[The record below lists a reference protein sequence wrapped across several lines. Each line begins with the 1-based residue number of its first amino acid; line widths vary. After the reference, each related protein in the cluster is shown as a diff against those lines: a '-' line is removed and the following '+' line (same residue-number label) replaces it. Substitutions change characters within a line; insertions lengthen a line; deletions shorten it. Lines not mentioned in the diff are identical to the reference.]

1 MASRKTVTL
10 AIGSLLQPAWRPST
24 QRSLAVGRSAF
35 LRTTVC
41 TTLCGN
47 LSSCA
52 VRVGP
57 GTCKALAQAQ
67 VLCQLLCGGPTQGC
81 GPCRRPLPLESQR
94 NSRAWDHAAKP
105 CPSGHLVE
113 RAGHTEVRSQSSKGP
128 WLCRDLGGGR
138 GPRHRQRSIW
148 TSQEPS
154 SL

>member
-67 VLCQLLCGGPTQGC
+67 VLCQLLSDPAHMLSQMWRSYTCHWWTGTLFGASGGPGGGHRADIQD
-81 GPCRRPLPLESQR
+81 LESR
-94 NSRAWDHAAKP
+94 
-105 CPSGHLVE
+105 
-113 RAGHTEVRSQSSKGP
+113 TRS
-128 WLCRDLGGGR
+128 
-138 GPRHRQRSIW
+138 HRKKNDY
-148 TSQEPS
+148 
-154 SL
+154 L